1 MLRMAT
7 GMKDYAVGFK
17 DQFAIDEEVI
27 NKIDKSID
35 SNMDKTTKQT
45 DILKEENSY
54 AMSGIF
60 KKMLMLAIALAVFV
74 FMVMFIRM
82 FPNKRYY

>member
-35 SNMDKTTKQT
+35 SNMDKT
-45 DILKEENSY
+45 
-54 AMSGIF
+54 
-60 KKMLMLAIALAVFV
+60 
-74 FMVMFIRM
+74 
-82 FPNKRYY
+82 